1 MKTLQFLVP
10 LILLWQP
17 SYSQTNLAKSTNS
30 IAGVN
35 KQISAQELQE
45 NDYISETDFEKI
57 MNEAEATFKK
67 PKDKNNSR
75 SFMEISVGLISKHV
89 RESIKFSNFIYKYP
103 DKAIKLLD
111 KEIELNKSNFN
122 AYDSRARAYR
132 EKCSGFNPDPR
143 FNSHPERKT
152 YCEKSLKDFDKVI
165 ELAKDDS
172 MSSGYTPIKSEA
184 YRQKGMLYEKIGE
197 NEKALEAYNMALKL
211 VKKPEDGNFIY
222 HSRAGLLITMGK
234 YEEAVKDVRS
244 FLNAKV
250 EKFSKK
256 DLSFDP
262 CQKLLEKGYE
272 VEGCPDKE
280 LLKKLDY
287 QAYHRIISKERK
299 DYYAEKKKEG
309 GD

>member
-1 MKTLQFLVP
+1 MVRGAP
-10 LILLWQP
+10 
-17 SYSQTNLAKSTNS
+17 KSATQDLN
-30 IAGVN
+30 
-35 KQISAQELQE
+35 E

-57 MNEAEATFKK
+57 LNEAEATFKK

-75 SFMEISVGLISKHV
+75 SFMAISVGLISKHV
-89 RESIKFSNFIYKYP
+89 RESVKLDDFIYKYP

-111 KEIELNKSNFN
+111 REIALNKNSFN

-132 EKCSGFNPDPR
+132 EKCTGFNPDPK
-143 FNSHPERKT
+143 FNSYPERKV
-152 YCEKSLKDFDKVI
+152 YCENSLKDFDKVI

-184 YRQKGMLYEKIGE
+184 YRQKGMLYRDMGE
-197 NEKALEAYNMALKL
+197 NEKALEAYNLALKL
-211 VKKPEDGNFIY
+211 VKRPEDGNFIY
-222 HSRAGLLITMGK
+222 HNKAGLLIIMGK
-234 YEEAVKDVRS
+234 YEDAIKDLKLFFS
-244 FLNAKV
+244 AKV

-256 DLSFDP
+256 DLSFGP

-287 QAYHRIISKERK
+287 QAYHNIVSKERK
-299 DYYAEKKKEG
+299 DYYAEKRKEG